1 MDVRAT
7 SLGFGALLYELRAA
21 RHLSVAKASSAIGM
35 SAGYYCEL
43 ENSKRAPPKL
53 EVVIRMAKGLLLTER
68 EQYSLIN
75 AAEVERLSSMIAP
88 HCPPHVT
95 EFICSV
101 LAHRACLDRGHVQDL
116 QAYLEQLLAE
126 E

>member
-1 MDVRAT
+1 MDLKTTSRGFGELLYDFRAT
-7 SLGFGALLYELRAA
+7 

-43 ENSKRAPPKL
+43 ENSKCSPPKL
-53 EVVIRMAKGLLLTER
+53 EVVIRMAKGLLLTEY

-75 AAEVERLSSMIAP
+75 AAEVERFSSMIAP

-95 EFICSV
+95 EFIGSV
-101 LAHRACLDRGHVQDL
+101 LAHRACLNRGHVQDL
-116 QAYLEQLLAE
+116 QAHLEQLLANE
-126 E
+126 